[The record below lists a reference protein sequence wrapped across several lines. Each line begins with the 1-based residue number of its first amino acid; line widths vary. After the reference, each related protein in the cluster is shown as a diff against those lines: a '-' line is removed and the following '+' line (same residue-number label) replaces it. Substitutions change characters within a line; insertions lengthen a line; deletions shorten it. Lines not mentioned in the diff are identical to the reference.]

1 MYGYIYK
8 TTNLI
13 NGRIYIGQKKAKIFC
28 PTYYGSGTILNDA
41 LKKYGKENFK
51 IEVLCWAKSKAELD
65 SFEIE
70 QISKYSLNEN
80 LYNITKGGT
89 GGDTLENNPNKEL
102 ILKKR
107 AAGIKK
113 WYESLT
119 SEQKIVRG
127 KNIQSSKKG
136 KSNGHL
142 GMTHSPET
150 IEKIRRS
157 NIKFNRANNE
167 EWKKAHALASAKRV
181 GKPLVKK
188 YKSVIIENVEYP
200 SIKHAMEALG
210 IKHRATFYDRINRGI
225 LKVIYK

>member
-13 NGRIYIGQKKAKIFC
+13 NGRAYIGQKKSKVFC
-28 PTYYGSGTILNDA
+28 STYHGSGTILNAA

-51 IEVLCWAKSKAELD
+51 LEILCWANSKAELD

-70 QISKYSLNEN
+70 QISKHSLNED

-89 GGDTLENNPNKEL
+89 GGDTLENNPNREL

-107 AAGIKK
+107 ADGIKK
-113 WYESLT
+113 WHDSLT
-119 SEQKIVRG
+119 EEQKTIRS

-142 GMTHSPET
+142 GMTHSIET
-150 IEKIRRS
+150 IAKIRRS
-157 NIKFNRANNE
+157 NIEFDRANNE
-167 EWKKAHALASAKRV
+167 EWKKAHALASAKRA
-181 GKPLVKK
+181 GKPLIKK
-188 YKSVIIENVEYP
+188 YKSVIIENIEYP
-200 SIKHAMEALG
+200 SVKHAMDALG